1 MRWVCGNIKAIMINN
16 VHLKAL
22 ILGLTLCFAPVNC
35 SAFTTDS
42 GPVFFMGED
51 IIHPHGMVLSVN
63 DISTKSYS
71 GGLGTSGQKQDL
83 MLNLTL
89 VNNGANDIE
98 INLSEDFALDLG
110 PHHYLPIKDGNS
122 YSADTINVAAG
133 TQSRIDLTFRVD
145 IKEKSA
151 PELLFNIMNSSLR
164 VVCDAELGKIVAG
177 GSVTTFE
184 AEDVA
189 KTAKLLMDAG
199 RLTAAKGLCES
210 MLIRNPDES
219 RFLLLMAKIY
229 SKVEDDEQT
238 AYYLKKIDVTKMNG
252 PEEAEEAALMA
263 ISIGYNEEALN
274 ILASFDAAGLLNN
287 SQKALK
293 ARAYYYCG
301 MYDKAEETFLRLFS
315 NGFSDTKAYFALG
328 NVYNKKHDND
338 KAVYYWEKALEGDP
352 DYSEALFNIG
362 VGYFNNGDMAK
373 ARDYWT
379 RVLAS
384 SPDSNTLAAAEEAL
398 KGTEY

>member
-1 MRWVCGNIKAIMINN
+1 MINN

-110 PHHYLPIKDGNS
+110 AHHYLPIKDVNS

-189 KTAKLLMDAG
+189 KTAKLLVDAG

-338 KAVYYWEKALEGDP
+338 KAIYYWEKALEGNP

-362 VGYFNNGDMAK
+362 VGYFNNGDMTK

>member
-1 MRWVCGNIKAIMINN
+1 MIKN

-22 ILGLTLCFAPVNC
+22 ILGAALCFTPINC

-51 IIHPHGMVLSVN
+51 IIHPQGMVLSVN
-63 DISTKSYS
+63 DISSQSYS

-83 MLNLTL
+83 LLNLTL
-89 VNNGANDIE
+89 MNTSANDIE
-98 INLSEDFALDLG
+98 VRLYEDFALDLG
-110 PHHYLPIKDGNS
+110 PHHYLPIKDSNGG
-122 YSADTINVAAG
+122 YSADSINVAAG
-133 TQSRIDLTFRVD
+133 TQSRINLTFRVD

-151 PELLFNIMNSSLR
+151 PELLFNVLNSSLR
-164 VVCDAELGKIVAG
+164 VVCDPELGKIVAG
-177 GSVTTFE
+177 GSVTSFE
-184 AEDVA
+184 PEDVA

-199 RLTAAKGLCES
+199 RLTAAKNLCES
-210 MLIRNPDES
+210 MLIRNPVES
-219 RFLLLMAKIY
+219 RFLLLMARIY

-274 ILASFDAAGLLNN
+274 ILASFDAAGLLNP

-293 ARAYYYCG
+293 ARAYYYVG
-301 MYDKAEETFLRLFS
+301 MYDNAEETFLKLFE

-328 NVYNKKHDND
+328 NVYNKKHDNE
-338 KAVYYWEKALEGDP
+338 KAIYYWEKALELDP
-352 DYSEALFNIG
+352 EYSEALFNIG
-362 VGYFNNGDMAK
+362 VGYFNDGDISK

>member
-110 PHHYLPIKDGNS
+110 LHHYLPIKDGNS

-189 KTAKLLMDAG
+189 KTAKLLVDAG

-338 KAVYYWEKALEGDP
+338 KAIYYWEKALEGDP

-362 VGYFNNGDMAK
+362 VGYFNNGDMTK

>member
-1 MRWVCGNIKAIMINN
+1 MINN

-189 KTAKLLMDAG
+189 KTAKLLVDAG

-229 SKVEDDEQT
+229 SKVDDDEQT

-274 ILASFDAAGLLNN
+274 ILASFDAVGLLNN

-338 KAVYYWEKALEGDP
+338 KAIYYWEKALEGNP

-362 VGYFNNGDMAK
+362 VGYFNNGDMTK